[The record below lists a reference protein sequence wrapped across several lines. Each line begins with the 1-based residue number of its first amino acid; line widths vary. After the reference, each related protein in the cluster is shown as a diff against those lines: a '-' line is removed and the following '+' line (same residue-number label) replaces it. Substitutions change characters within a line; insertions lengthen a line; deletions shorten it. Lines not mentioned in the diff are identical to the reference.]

1 MPEKRSGCPQIGV
14 IGTIQVLATD
24 LRSQVH
30 KQRSFLPACSSPDER
45 RRMESQ
51 NIICTFRVSRSIEL
65 FFKY

>member
-1 MPEKRSGCPQIGV
+1 MPEKHSGCPQIGV

-45 RRMESQ
+45 RRMEYQ